1 MLVVSCAMESK
12 PKSTPEQKE
21 RQELPSERSKHAKPE
36 NSSPSKLEKQK
47 IKKESFKK
55 KKKSN
60 REIDS
65 LKPKT
70 AR

>member
-1 MLVVSCAMESK
+1 MLVASCAMEPK
-12 PKSTPEQKE
+12 PKSIPEQKE
-21 RQELPSERSKHAKPE
+21 KQELPAEKSKHIKPT
-36 NSSPSKLEKQK
+36 NSSPSKLEKPK
-47 IKKESFKK
+47 IKKEGFKK
-55 KKKSN
+55 KKRSN